1 MLFATGLFLIHTSTF
16 GLLTQ
21 TMTGFSLGGNIV
33 GDRGLWVTHPDL
45 ELARSDAG
53 VSYANGMFTPGMCRH
68 ADGMGGTER
77 T

>member
-1 MLFATGLFLIHTSTF
+1 
-16 GLLTQ
+16 
-21 TMTGFSLGGNIV
+21 MTGFSLGGNIV